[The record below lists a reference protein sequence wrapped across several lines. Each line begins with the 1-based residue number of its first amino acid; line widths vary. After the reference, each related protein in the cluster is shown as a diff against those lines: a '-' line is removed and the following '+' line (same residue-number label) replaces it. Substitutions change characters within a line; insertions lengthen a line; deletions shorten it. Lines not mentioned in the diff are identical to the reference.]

1 MYFQRRISNEFE
13 PSSMRR
19 KSSKSRDEATCHN
32 RIVCL
37 KGRDL
42 FLNRQLPL
50 ISSIFEFQQPM
61 LLSLFLLCFLVRE
74 FIKIVSHFQPL
85 WYSNNQQDE
94 LKLAEQGNFRVPLL
108 LY

>member
-19 KSSKSRDEATCHN
+19 KSNKSRDEATCHN